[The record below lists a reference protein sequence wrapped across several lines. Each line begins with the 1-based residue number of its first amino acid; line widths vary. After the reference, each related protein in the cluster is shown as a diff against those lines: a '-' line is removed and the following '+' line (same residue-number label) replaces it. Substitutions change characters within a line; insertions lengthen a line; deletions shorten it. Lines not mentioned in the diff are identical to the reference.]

1 MSSLESEDVAA
12 VRYIQRELETQL
24 LRGEDTRAADNYYFL
39 GIMKHK
45 AGDFVS
51 ALKHSERSL
60 DIRRNLLGEEHPDT
74 ANSYFSI
81 GATQL
86 TLENLPSG
94 DKTKAVWRGTPKHS
108 RQSLR
113 GRGN

>member
-24 LRGEDTRAADNYYFL
+24 LRGEDSRAAENYYFL

-86 TLENLPSG
+86 TLENLPS
-94 DKTKAVWRGTPKHS
+94 AL
-108 RQSLR
+108 QSAQRALEIR
-113 GRGN
+113 